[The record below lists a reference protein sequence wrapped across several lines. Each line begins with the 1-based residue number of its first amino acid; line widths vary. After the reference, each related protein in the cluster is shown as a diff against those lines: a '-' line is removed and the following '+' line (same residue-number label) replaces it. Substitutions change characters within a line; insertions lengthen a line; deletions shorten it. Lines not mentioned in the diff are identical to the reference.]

1 MVMKSFKNLICVFT
15 LLVLLAE
22 SSSLFAQ
29 TVNQCRRNW
38 VLTTLQ
44 DMNFGAFSADAG
56 TATITMN
63 SSGGLTT
70 AGSVTLSTSIPV
82 TTWTVN
88 VDNTLGPVC
97 ATYGFTIQERRI
109 PPQPLAGPGSAI
121 PLGNIRVTIPSPYNL
136 TDVLLPQVIAPS
148 AGNTAPFTMTVYGE
162 ITVTNPQTAGEY
174 SRNLQIQ
181 LVQINRRNNGVTRV
195 RATSIVPLSIV
206 ESVAMDFGTIAGG
219 PIAGTVILGTASGRT
234 TTGDVQL
241 LAAGPGTAA
250 TFQITGEPSES
261 YSISFADGILENA
274 GGQNMSVTSFT
285 DNSGGSIPGSGTES
299 FQVGATLSV
308 GSNQPAGTYSSSTG
322 GGNPYTVTINYN

>member
-29 TVNQCRRNW
+29 TVRQCRRNW

-63 SSGGLTT
+63 STGGLTT
-70 AGSVTLSTSIPV
+70 AGSVTLSTSVPV

-109 PPQPLAGPGSAI
+109 PPQPLAGPGNDI
-121 PLGNIRVTIPSPYNL
+121 PLGNIRVTIPAYGL
-136 TDVLLPQVIAPS
+136 ADVNLPQVIAPN
-148 AGNTAPFTMTVYGE
+148 AGNTAPFTITVFGE
-162 ITVTNPQTAGEY
+162 IAVTNPQTAGEY

-181 LVQINRRNNGVTRV
+181 LVQNNRRNNGITRV
-195 RATSIVPLSIV
+195 RATAIVPLSIA

-219 PIAGTVILGTASGRT
+219 SIAGTVVLSTGNGRT

-261 YSISFADGILENA
+261 YSISFTDGILENA

-308 GSNQPAGTYSSSTG
+308 GSNQPAGTYSSLIG